1 MLFRTPPH
9 INSLLSHLNMTFL
22 NKGERSTKPA
32 SCICFCL
39 ALGKPALRE
48 SRSGYLPDFVK
59 SASGPC
65 KAGGELT
72 TQVLCGCSHR
82 GGPTPAPQ
90 QEWGYEWDY
99 SLHRS
104 QEELGQ
110 PPKPQVGNP
119 ALVGWP
125 CSSSLTIPGQPWA
138 HGCPRSSTERG
149 RAGLR
154 TGSAGSAG
162 GTQLLTPEMLPLHP
176 HPIFRDKAGEGGW
189 ALWIRRL
196 SCFHRSSE
204 TPAGPLCPASAHIHP
219 HVPGT
224 TPLQLICLGRNQAL
238 LFLPFGYSLPL
249 WNRAVQHGLYSFLI
263 LFLIFKSLS
272 WKACF

>member
-82 GGPTPAPQ
+82 GDPHLRPNRSGDMSGTIPCTVPRRSWDSPPSPKWVTRLWSGGHAAHPWPSLGSREPTGAPRAPQ
-90 QEWGYEWDY
+90 REA
-99 SLHRS
+99 
-104 QEELGQ
+104 ELDCGQ
-110 PPKPQVGNP
+110 AVQGLPVGLSCWPQK
-119 ALVGWP
+119 
-125 CSSSLTIPGQPWA
+125 CSPFI
-138 HGCPRSSTERG
+138 
-149 RAGLR
+149 
-154 TGSAGSAG
+154 
-162 GTQLLTPEMLPLHP
+162 LTPFFEIKPV
-176 HPIFRDKAGEGGW
+176 KVGEPCG
-189 ALWIRRL
+189 
-196 SCFHRSSE
+196 
-204 TPAGPLCPASAHIHP
+204 
-219 HVPGT
+219 
-224 TPLQLICLGRNQAL
+224 
-238 LFLPFGYSLPL
+238 
-249 WNRAVQHGLYSFLI
+249 
-263 LFLIFKSLS
+263 
-272 WKACF
+272 